1 MSKKQVSSETP
12 KARARRKAREA
23 QEAREHFGLGL
34 DQLHVAQILA
44 CETVRLLSDMVALGG
59 LSIGRPGSELAKLAN
74 AGFIEIRRVN
84 GFTATVKCTEAGLK
98 VLIMRLLR
106 QEPTPTF

>member
-59 LSIGRPGSELAKLAN
+59 LRDADVLVHHRSLTRTNGRPGS
-74 AGFIEIRRVN
+74 GR
-84 GFTATVKCTEAGLK
+84 
-98 VLIMRLLR
+98 
-106 QEPTPTF
+106 

>member
-59 LSIGRPGSELAKLAN
+59 LRWQ
-74 AGFIEIRRVN
+74 AGQPACQAGERRLHRDPPR
-84 GFTATVKCTEAGLK
+84 E
-98 VLIMRLLR
+98 RLHGYR
-106 QEPTPTF
+106 EVQRRG